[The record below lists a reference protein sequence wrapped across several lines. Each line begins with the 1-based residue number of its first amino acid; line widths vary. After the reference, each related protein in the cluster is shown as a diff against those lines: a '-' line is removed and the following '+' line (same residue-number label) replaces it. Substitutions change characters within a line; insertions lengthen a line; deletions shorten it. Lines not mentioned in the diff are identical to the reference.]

1 MSSAPENQN
10 TALNTIKEKWNDI
23 LFYLK
28 SEYEISDVSF
38 KTWILPLEVAA
49 VDEQTIIV
57 VVPEENIGLNYIRK
71 KYYLP
76 LKVSV
81 SEIMGQDYE
90 IRFILPDD
98 LDDVFE
104 PPVQD
109 TSVQQDVFERA
120 GLNPKYTFANF
131 IVGDNNNLAH
141 AASLAVAES
150 PAQVYNPLYIYGGV
164 GLGKTHLMQ
173 AIAHFILS
181 ADPEKKV
188 LYVTSEN
195 FTNEIIDA
203 IRNGNP
209 QANSLFREK
218 YRNVDILLIDDI
230 QFISGK
236 ESTQEEFFH
245 TFNELYA
252 HKKQIIISSD
262 KPPKEIKGLE
272 ERLISRFLW
281 GLPIDLQSP
290 NYETRVAILK
300 KKIELEGSSDI
311 PDDVIFYIAA
321 NVSSNIRELEGALT
335 KIIAY
340 SKLTSSRITLEFA
353 EDVLKD
359 LFTDHHEITP
369 DDVIKIVS
377 EHFGIA
383 VSDITSKKKSRDI
396 VYPRQLCM
404 YLSRTL
410 TDAAQ
415 SLIGKK
421 LGNRDHTTVIHG
433 YEKIQSEIDKNEK
446 IRNDVEILK
455 KKISPY

>member
-1 MSSAPENQN
+1 MSEILDQF
-10 TALNTIKEKWNDI
+10 KEKWPDI

-28 SEYEISDVSF
+28 NEYGISDVSF
-38 KTWILPLEVAA
+38 KTWILPLEIAA
-49 VDEQTIIV
+49 VEDNTV
-57 VVPEENIGLNYIRK
+57 VLIVPEESIGLNYIKK

-76 LKVSV
+76 IKVSI
-81 SEIMGQDYE
+81 SEVTGQDYE
-90 IRFILPDD
+90 VEFILSDD
-98 LDDVFE
+98 FKKEDFRPVPEPVKQLDKFE
-104 PPVQD
+104 K
-109 TSVQQDVFERA
+109 A

-150 PAQVYNPLYIYGGV
+150 PAKVYNPLYIYGGV

-173 AIAHFILS
+173 AIAHFVLS
-181 ADPEKKV
+181 SDPEKKV

-209 QANSLFREK
+209 QSNSLFREK
-218 YRNVDILLIDDI
+218 YRSADVLLIDDI

-245 TFNELYA
+245 TFNELYE

-262 KPPKEIKGLE
+262 KPPKDIKGLE
-272 ERLISRFLW
+272 DRLISRFLW

-300 KKIELEGSSDI
+300 KKIELEDSPNI

-340 SKLTSSRITLEFA
+340 SKLTSSQVTLEFA

-369 DDVIKIVS
+369 DDIIKIVS
-377 EHFGIA
+377 EHFGITVA
-383 VSDITSKKKSRDI
+383 EITSRKKSRDI

-433 YEKIQSEIDKNEK
+433 YEKIQSDIDKNEK
-446 IRNDVEILK
+446 VRNDVEILK

>member
-1 MSSAPENQN
+1 M
-10 TALNTIKEKWNDI
+10 LNTIREKWSDI
-23 LFYLK
+23 LNYLK
-28 SEYEISDVSF
+28 NEYDISDVSF
-38 KTWILPLEVAA
+38 NTWLLPLEVAA
-49 VDEQTIIV
+49 VENNSIII
-57 VVPEENIGLNYIRK
+57 VVPEESIGLQYIKK

-81 SEIMGQDYE
+81 AEITGMDME
-90 IRFILPDD
+90 VEFILPDQ
-98 LDDVFE
+98 LRQIVPAVPE
-104 PPVQD
+104 I
-109 TSVQQDVFERA
+109 SQQQNVFERA
-120 GLNPKYTFANF
+120 GLNPKYTFSNF

-150 PAQVYNPLYIYGGV
+150 PAEIYNPLYIYGGV

-181 ADPEKKV
+181 RDPGRKV

-203 IRNGNP
+203 IRNESP
-209 QANSLFREK
+209 RANSRFREK
-218 YRNVDILLIDDI
+218 YRNVDVLLIDDI

-245 TFNELYA
+245 TFNELYE

-262 KPPKEIKGLE
+262 KPPKDIKGLE

-281 GLPIDLQSP
+281 GLPIDLQTP

-300 KKIELEGSSDI
+300 KKIELEGSPAI
-311 PDDVIFYIAA
+311 PDDVIFFIAA
-321 NVSSNIRELEGALT
+321 NVSSNIRELEGSLT

-340 SKLTSSRITLEFA
+340 SKLTSSEITLEFA
-353 EDVLKD
+353 EGVLKD
-359 LFTDHHEITP
+359 LFTNSQREITP
-369 DDVIKIVS
+369 DSIIKIVS
-377 EHFGIA
+377 EHFGIS
-383 VSDITSKKKSRDI
+383 VSELTSKKKSADI
-396 VYPRQLCM
+396 VYPRQIAM
-404 YLSRTL
+404 YLCRTN
-410 TDAAQ
+410 TDAAL

-433 YEKIQSEIDKNEK
+433 YEKIQSEIDMNEK
-446 IRNDVEILK
+446 VRNDVEILK
-455 KKISPY
+455 KKISP

>member
-1 MSSAPENQN
+1 M
-10 TALNTIKEKWNDI
+10 LDIIKEKWSDI
-23 LFYLK
+23 LYYLK
-28 SEYEISDVSF
+28 NEYDISDVSF
-38 KTWILPLEVAA
+38 KTWLLPLEIAA
-49 VDEQTIIV
+49 VEDDTIVIM
-57 VVPEENIGLNYIRK
+57 VPEESIGLNYIKK

-81 SEIMGQDYE
+81 SEITHHDYE
-90 IRFILPDD
+90 IDFILPDQVKTLYSEQQPD
-98 LDDVFE
+98 TSAQMSVFE
-104 PPVQD
+104 K
-109 TSVQQDVFERA
+109 A
-120 GLNPKYTFANF
+120 GLNPKYTFSNF

-173 AIAHFILS
+173 AIAHFVLS
-181 ADPEKKV
+181 SDPEKKV

-203 IRNGNP
+203 IRSGSS
-209 QANSLFREK
+209 QANSRFREK

-236 ESTQEEFFH
+236 ESTMEEFFH
-245 TFNELYA
+245 TFNELYE

-300 KKIELEGSSDI
+300 KNIELEGSPDI
-311 PDDVIFYIAA
+311 PDEVIFYIAE
-321 NVSSNIRELEGALT
+321 NVSSNIRELEGSLT

-340 SKLTSSRITLEFA
+340 SKLTSSQITLEFA
-353 EDVLKD
+353 EGVLKD
-359 LFTDHHEITP
+359 LFIGQKEITP
-369 DDVIKIVS
+369 DNIIKIVS
-377 EHFGIA
+377 EHFGIT
-383 VSDITSKKKSRDI
+383 VNDISSRKKSADI
-396 VYPRQLCM
+396 VYPRHISM
-404 YLSRTL
+404 YLCRTL
-410 TDAAQ
+410 TDAAL

-421 LGNRDHTTVIHG
+421 LGNRDHTTVLHG
-433 YEKIQSEIDKNEK
+433 YEKIQSEIDTDEK
-446 IRNDVEILK
+446 IRNDVEVLK

>member
-1 MSSAPENQN
+1 MLDA
-10 TALNTIKEKWNDI
+10 IKEKWSDI

-28 SEYEISDVSF
+28 KEYDISEVSF
-38 KTWILPLEVAA
+38 NTWLCPLQVTA
-49 VDEQTIIV
+49 VENDTIIIM
-57 VVPEENIGLNYIRK
+57 VPEESIGLSYIKK

-81 SEIMGQDYE
+81 AEIMGKDFE
-90 IRFILPDD
+90 IEFILPDQ
-98 LDDVFE
+98 VTNFISAARE
-104 PPVQD
+104 PQP
-109 TSVQQDVFERA
+109 QQDIFEKA
-120 GLNPKYTFANF
+120 GLNPKYTFSNF

-150 PAQVYNPLYIYGGV
+150 PAEIYNPLYIYGGV

-181 ADPEKKV
+181 SDPDKKV

-203 IRNGNP
+203 IRNSNP
-209 QANSLFREK
+209 QANSRFREK
-218 YRNVDILLIDDI
+218 YRNADVLLIDDI

-245 TFNELYA
+245 TFNDLYE

-300 KKIELEGSSDI
+300 KKIELEGSPDI

-321 NVSSNIRELEGALT
+321 NVSSNIRELEGSLT

-340 SKLTSSRITLEFA
+340 SKLTSSEITLEFA
-353 EDVLKD
+353 EGVLKD
-359 LFTDHHEITP
+359 LFTDTQREITP
-369 DDVIKIVS
+369 DNIIKIVA
-377 EHFGIA
+377 EHFGIS
-383 VSDITSKKKSRDI
+383 VSDLSSKKKSKDI
-396 VYPRQLCM
+396 VYPRQLSM
-404 YLSRTL
+404 YLCRTL
-410 TDAAQ
+410 TEAAL

-421 LGNRDHTTVIHG
+421 LGNRDHSTVIYG
-433 YEKIQSEIDKNEK
+433 YEKIQSEIDTDDK
-446 IRNDVEILK
+446 IRNDVEVLK
-455 KKISPY
+455 KKICPY

>member
-1 MSSAPENQN
+1 M
-10 TALNTIKEKWNDI
+10 LNTIREKWSDI
-23 LFYLK
+23 LYYLK
-28 SEYEISDVSF
+28 NEYDISDVSF
-38 KTWILPLEVAA
+38 KTWLLPLEVTA
-49 VDEQTIIV
+49 VEDGTIVIM
-57 VVPEENIGLNYIRK
+57 VPEESIGLSYIKK

-81 SEIMGQDYE
+81 SEVTGQDLDIE
-90 IRFILPDD
+90 FILPDQVKD
-98 LDDVFE
+98 YFTPIPDN
-104 PPVQD
+104 QG
-109 TSVQQDVFERA
+109 SQDVFEKA
-120 GLNPKYTFANF
+120 GLNPKYTFSNF

-150 PAQVYNPLYIYGGV
+150 PAEIYNPLYIYGGV

-181 ADPEKKV
+181 ADQEKKV

-203 IRNGNP
+203 IRNGSP
-209 QANSLFREK
+209 QANSRFREK
-218 YRNVDILLIDDI
+218 YRNADVLLIDDI

-245 TFNELYA
+245 TFNDLYE

-300 KKIELEGSSDI
+300 KKIELEGAPPI
-311 PDDVIFYIAA
+311 PDEVIFYIAA
-321 NVSSNIRELEGALT
+321 NVSSNIRELEGSLT

-340 SKLTSSRITLEFA
+340 SKLTSSDITLEFA
-353 EDVLKD
+353 EGVLKD
-359 LFTDHHEITP
+359 LFTDSQREITP
-369 DDVIKIVS
+369 DNIIKIVA
-377 EHFGIA
+377 EHFGIS
-383 VSDITSKKKSRDI
+383 VSDLSSKKKSSDV
-396 VYPRQLCM
+396 VYPRQLAM
-404 YLSRTL
+404 YLCRTL
-410 TDAAQ
+410 TEAAL

-421 LGNRDHTTVIHG
+421 LGNRDHSTVLHG
-433 YEKIQSEIDKNEK
+433 YEKIQSEIDIDEK
-446 IRNDVEILK
+446 TKNDVEILK
-455 KKISPY
+455 KKICPY

>member
-1 MSSAPENQN
+1 MIQMIRSKWTEI
-10 TALNTIKEKWNDI
+10 LNFLKKEYD
-23 LFYLK
+23 
-28 SEYEISDVSF
+28 ISDISF
-38 KTWILPLEVAA
+38 NTWLLPLEISSVE
-49 VDEQTIIV
+49 DNIITI
-57 VVPEENIGLNYIRK
+57 VVPEELIGLQYIRK

-81 SEIMGQDYE
+81 AEVTGQDFE
-90 IRFILPDD
+90 IEFITPDQVKKPNIPV
-98 LDDVFE
+98 DVPE
-104 PPVQD
+104 Q
-109 TSVQQDVFERA
+109 QQDVFEKA

-131 IVGDNNNLAH
+131 IVGDNNNLAY

-150 PAQVYNPLYIYGGV
+150 PAEIYNPLYIYGGV

-181 ADPEKKV
+181 HDPEKKV
-188 LYVTSEN
+188 LYVTSET

-209 QANSLFREK
+209 QANSRFREK
-218 YRNVDILLIDDI
+218 YRSVDVLLIDDI

-245 TFNELYA
+245 TFNDLYE

-262 KPPKEIKGLE
+262 KPPKDIKSLE

-300 KKIELEGSSDI
+300 KKIELETSPVEI
-311 PDDVIFYIAA
+311 PEEVICYIAS
-321 NVSSNIRELEGALT
+321 NVSSNIRELEGSLT

-340 SKLTSSRITLEFA
+340 SKLTHSEIDLSLA
-353 EDVLKD
+353 ESVLKNVY
-359 LFTDHHEITP
+359 TNNQREITP
-369 DDVIKIVS
+369 DNIIQIVS
-377 EHFGIA
+377 EHFG
-383 VSDITSKKKSRDI
+383 VSISELSSKKKSADI
-396 VYPRQLCM
+396 VYPRQLAM
-404 YLSRTL
+404 YLCRTL
-410 TDAAQ
+410 TDAAL

-421 LGNRDHTTVIHG
+421 LGNRDHTTVLHG
-433 YEKIQSEIDKNEK
+433 YEKIQSEIDNNENTKND
-446 IRNDVEILK
+446 IEILK
-455 KKISPY
+455 KKICPY

>member
-1 MSSAPENQN
+1 MSWKRSNRM
-10 TALNTIKEKWNDI
+10 LNTIREKWSDI
-23 LFYLK
+23 LYYLK
-28 SEYEISDVSF
+28 NEYDISDVSF
-38 KTWILPLEVAA
+38 KTWLLPLEVTA
-49 VDEQTIIV
+49 VEDGTIVIM
-57 VVPEENIGLNYIRK
+57 VPEESIGLSYIKK

-81 SEIMGQDYE
+81 SEVTGQDLDIE
-90 IRFILPDD
+90 FILPDQVKEYFTPIPD
-98 LDDVFE
+98 N
-104 PPVQD
+104 QG
-109 TSVQQDVFERA
+109 SQDVFEKA
-120 GLNPKYTFANF
+120 GLNPKYTFSNF

-150 PAQVYNPLYIYGGV
+150 PAEIYNPLYIYGGV

-203 IRNGNP
+203 IRNGSP
-209 QANSLFREK
+209 QANSRFREK
-218 YRNVDILLIDDI
+218 YRNADVLLIDDI

-245 TFNELYA
+245 TFNDLYE

-300 KKIELEGSSDI
+300 KKIELEGAPPI
-311 PDDVIFYIAA
+311 PDEVIFYIAA
-321 NVSSNIRELEGALT
+321 NVSSNIRELEGSLT

-340 SKLTSSRITLEFA
+340 SKLTSSDITLEFA
-353 EDVLKD
+353 EGVLKD
-359 LFTDHHEITP
+359 LFTDSQREITP
-369 DDVIKIVS
+369 DNIIKIVA
-377 EHFGIA
+377 EHFGIS
-383 VSDITSKKKSRDI
+383 VSDLSSKKKSSDV
-396 VYPRQLCM
+396 VYPRQLAM
-404 YLSRTL
+404 YLCRTL
-410 TDAAQ
+410 TEAAL

-421 LGNRDHTTVIHG
+421 LGNRDHSTVLHG
-433 YEKIQSEIDKNEK
+433 YEKIQSEIDIDEK
-446 IRNDVEILK
+446 TKNDVEILK
-455 KKISPY
+455 KKICPY

>member
-1 MSSAPENQN
+1 M
-10 TALNTIKEKWNDI
+10 LNTIREKWSDI
-23 LFYLK
+23 LYYLK
-28 SEYEISDVSF
+28 NEYDISDVSF
-38 KTWILPLEVAA
+38 KTWLLPLEVTA
-49 VDEQTIIV
+49 VEDGTIVIM
-57 VVPEENIGLNYIRK
+57 VPEESIGLSYIKK

-81 SEIMGQDYE
+81 SEVTGQDLDIE
-90 IRFILPDD
+90 FILPDQVREYFTPIPD
-98 LDDVFE
+98 N
-104 PPVQD
+104 QG
-109 TSVQQDVFERA
+109 SQDVFEKA
-120 GLNPKYTFANF
+120 GLNPKYTFSNF

-150 PAQVYNPLYIYGGV
+150 PAEIYNPLYIYGGV

-203 IRNGNP
+203 IRNGSP
-209 QANSLFREK
+209 QANSRFREK
-218 YRNVDILLIDDI
+218 YRNADVLLIDDI

-245 TFNELYA
+245 TFNDLYE

-300 KKIELEGSSDI
+300 KKIELEGAPPI
-311 PDDVIFYIAA
+311 PDEVIFYIAA
-321 NVSSNIRELEGALT
+321 NVSSNIRELEGSLT

-340 SKLTSSRITLEFA
+340 SKLTSSDITLEFA
-353 EDVLKD
+353 EGVLKD
-359 LFTDHHEITP
+359 LFTDSQREITP
-369 DDVIKIVS
+369 DNIIKIVA
-377 EHFGIA
+377 EHFGIS
-383 VSDITSKKKSRDI
+383 VSDLSSKKKSSDV
-396 VYPRQLCM
+396 VYPRQLAM
-404 YLSRTL
+404 YLCRTL
-410 TDAAQ
+410 TEAAL

-421 LGNRDHTTVIHG
+421 LGNRDHSTVLHG
-433 YEKIQSEIDKNEK
+433 YEKIQSEIDIDEK
-446 IRNDVEILK
+446 TKNDVEILK
-455 KKISPY
+455 KKICPY

>member
-1 MSSAPENQN
+1 MSWKRSDRM
-10 TALNTIKEKWNDI
+10 LNTIREKWSDI
-23 LFYLK
+23 LYYLK
-28 SEYEISDVSF
+28 NEYDISDVSF
-38 KTWILPLEVAA
+38 KTWLLPLEVTA
-49 VDEQTIIV
+49 VEDGTIVIM
-57 VVPEENIGLNYIRK
+57 VPEESIGLSYIKK

-81 SEIMGQDYE
+81 SEVTGQDLDIE
-90 IRFILPDD
+90 FILPDQVKEYFTPIPD
-98 LDDVFE
+98 N
-104 PPVQD
+104 QG
-109 TSVQQDVFERA
+109 SQDVFEKA
-120 GLNPKYTFANF
+120 GLNPKYTFSNF

-150 PAQVYNPLYIYGGV
+150 PAEIYNPLYIYGGV

-203 IRNGNP
+203 IRNGSP
-209 QANSLFREK
+209 QANSRFREK
-218 YRNVDILLIDDI
+218 YRNADVLLIDDI

-245 TFNELYA
+245 TFNDLYK

-300 KKIELEGSSDI
+300 KKIELEGAPPI
-311 PDDVIFYIAA
+311 PDEVIFYIAA
-321 NVSSNIRELEGALT
+321 NVSSNIRELEGSLT

-340 SKLTSSRITLEFA
+340 SKLTSSDITLEFA
-353 EDVLKD
+353 EGVLKD
-359 LFTDHHEITP
+359 LFTDSQREITP
-369 DDVIKIVS
+369 DNIIKIVA
-377 EHFGIA
+377 EHFGIS
-383 VSDITSKKKSRDI
+383 VSDLSSKKKSSDV
-396 VYPRQLCM
+396 VYPRQLAM
-404 YLSRTL
+404 YLCRTL
-410 TDAAQ
+410 TEAAL

-421 LGNRDHTTVIHG
+421 LGNRDHSTVLHG
-433 YEKIQSEIDKNEK
+433 YEKIQSEIDIDERTK
-446 IRNDVEILK
+446 NDVEILK
-455 KKISPY
+455 KKICPY

>member
-1 MSSAPENQN
+1 M
-10 TALNTIKEKWNDI
+10 LNTIREKWSDI
-23 LFYLK
+23 LYYLK
-28 SEYEISDVSF
+28 NEYDISDVSF
-38 KTWILPLEVAA
+38 KTWLLPLEVTA
-49 VDEQTIIV
+49 VEDGTIVIM
-57 VVPEENIGLNYIRK
+57 VPEESIGLSYIKK

-81 SEIMGQDYE
+81 SEVTGQDLDIE
-90 IRFILPDD
+90 FILPDQVKEYFTPIPD
-98 LDDVFE
+98 N
-104 PPVQD
+104 QG
-109 TSVQQDVFERA
+109 SQDVFEKA
-120 GLNPKYTFANF
+120 GLNPKYTFSNF

-150 PAQVYNPLYIYGGV
+150 PAEIYNPLYIYGGV

-203 IRNGNP
+203 IRTGSP
-209 QANSLFREK
+209 QANSRFREK
-218 YRNVDILLIDDI
+218 YRNADVLLIDDI

-245 TFNELYA
+245 TFNDLYE

-300 KKIELEGSSDI
+300 KKIELEGAPPI
-311 PDDVIFYIAA
+311 PDEVIFYIAA
-321 NVSSNIRELEGALT
+321 NVSSNIRELEGSLT

-340 SKLTSSRITLEFA
+340 SKLTSSDITLEFA
-353 EDVLKD
+353 EGVLKD
-359 LFTDHHEITP
+359 LFTDSQREITP
-369 DDVIKIVS
+369 DNIIKIVA
-377 EHFGIA
+377 EHFGIS
-383 VSDITSKKKSRDI
+383 VSDLSSKKKSSDV
-396 VYPRQLCM
+396 VYPRQLAM
-404 YLSRTL
+404 YLCRTL
-410 TDAAQ
+410 TEAAL

-421 LGNRDHTTVIHG
+421 LGNRDHSTVLHG
-433 YEKIQSEIDKNEK
+433 YEKIQSEIDIDERTK
-446 IRNDVEILK
+446 NDVEILK
-455 KKISPY
+455 KKICPY

>member
-1 MSSAPENQN
+1 MPDNN
-10 TALNTIKEKWNDI
+10 MLDNIKDKWPDI
-23 LFYLK
+23 LAFLK
-28 SEYEISDVSF
+28 NEYDISDISF
-38 KTWILPLEVAA
+38 NTWILPLEITA
-49 VDEQTIIV
+49 VNENTIILM
-57 VVPEENIGLNYIRK
+57 VPEESIGLNYIKK

-76 LKVSV
+76 IKVSV
-81 SEIMGQDYE
+81 SEILGEDYDIE
-90 IRFILPDD
+90 FILPDQAKV
-98 LDDVFE
+98 LFQSQAEPSSQQNEFE
-104 PPVQD
+104 K
-109 TSVQQDVFERA
+109 A

-131 IVGDNNNLAH
+131 VVGDSNNMAY

-150 PAQVYNPLYIYGGV
+150 PAEVYNPLYIYGGV

-173 AIAHFILS
+173 AIAHFVLS
-181 ADPEKKV
+181 ADPTKKV

-203 IRNGNP
+203 IRNGST
-209 QANSLFREK
+209 QQKSKFREK
-218 YRNVDILLIDDI
+218 YRNADILLIDDI

-245 TFNELYA
+245 TFNELYE

-262 KPPKEIKGLE
+262 KSPKEIKGLE

-281 GLPIDLQSP
+281 GLAIDLQSP

-300 KKIELEGSSDI
+300 KKLELEGTVNI

-321 NVSSNIRELEGALT
+321 NVSSNIRELEGSLT

-340 SKLTSSRITLEFA
+340 SKLTSSQVNLEFA
-353 EDVLKD
+353 ENVLKD
-359 LFTDHHEITP
+359 LFTDSQREITP
-369 DDVIKIVS
+369 DNIIKIVA
-377 EHFGIA
+377 EYFGIT
-383 VSDITSKKKSRDI
+383 VSDITSKKKSRDV

-404 YLSRTL
+404 YLCRTM

-415 SLIGKK
+415 TLIGKK

-433 YEKIQSEIDKNEK
+433 YERIQSDMDKYEK
-446 IRNDVEILK
+446 VRSDVEILK

>member
-1 MSSAPENQN
+1 MSWKRSDRM
-10 TALNTIKEKWNDI
+10 LNTIREKWSDI
-23 LFYLK
+23 LYYLK
-28 SEYEISDVSF
+28 NEYDISDVSF
-38 KTWILPLEVAA
+38 KTWLLPLEVTA
-49 VDEQTIIV
+49 VEDGTIVIM
-57 VVPEENIGLNYIRK
+57 VPEESIGLSYIKK

-81 SEIMGQDYE
+81 SEVTGQDLDIE
-90 IRFILPDD
+90 FILPDQVKD
-98 LDDVFE
+98 YFTPIPDN
-104 PPVQD
+104 QG
-109 TSVQQDVFERA
+109 SQDVFEKA
-120 GLNPKYTFANF
+120 GLNPKYTFSNF

-150 PAQVYNPLYIYGGV
+150 PAEIYNPLYIYGGV

-181 ADPEKKV
+181 ADQEKKV

-203 IRNGNP
+203 IRNGSP
-209 QANSLFREK
+209 QANSRFREK
-218 YRNVDILLIDDI
+218 YRNADVLLIDDI

-245 TFNELYA
+245 TFNDLYE

-300 KKIELEGSSDI
+300 KKIELEGAPPI
-311 PDDVIFYIAA
+311 PDEVIFYIAA
-321 NVSSNIRELEGALT
+321 NVSSNIRELEGSLT

-340 SKLTSSRITLEFA
+340 SKLTSSDITLEFA
-353 EDVLKD
+353 EGVLKD
-359 LFTDHHEITP
+359 LFTDSQREITP
-369 DDVIKIVS
+369 DNIIKIVA
-377 EHFGIA
+377 EHFGIS
-383 VSDITSKKKSRDI
+383 VSDLSSKKKSSDV
-396 VYPRQLCM
+396 VYPRQLAM
-404 YLSRTL
+404 YLCRTL
-410 TDAAQ
+410 TEAAL

-421 LGNRDHTTVIHG
+421 LGNRDHSTVLHG
-433 YEKIQSEIDKNEK
+433 YEKIQSEIDIDEK
-446 IRNDVEILK
+446 TKNDVEILK
-455 KKISPY
+455 KKICPY